1 MAINVDTVYK
11 TVLLILNQ
19 QQRGYMTPDEF
30 NKVATQVQLN
40 IFERYED
47 DLNQMYRAPQNDTEY
62 ANRVKNIEDNLQFFQ
77 NTGTAIP
84 ISSGSNFY
92 SLPTTSLTISNTQS
106 FTQAGNVN
114 TTFTVTNWT
123 SAASQA
129 DYIQVYKQDLGA
141 GGFTLQTSPTQYTWN
156 SVTNIVTFV
165 TAPLNTDVIK
175 VDLMAADVYRLGSVF
190 YQNSE
195 ISQYSQRN
203 ELRQIL
209 LSPLTQP
216 TTTFP
221 VYLYEKNIIEIY
233 PTTITATGEGTSNIT
248 VSYLKTPLD
257 VVWGYGTGTLGQFEY
272 NASLST
278 DFELNISEQ
287 TNTIIRI
294 LAYSGVIINDPT
306 IIQVAQQ
313 EIQSE
318 EQNSKM

>member
-1 MAINVDTVYK
+1 MPRPDGG
-11 TVLLILNQ
+11 LI
-19 QQRGYMTPDEF
+19 
-30 NKVATQVQLN
+30 
-40 IFERYED
+40 
-47 DLNQMYRAPQNDTEY
+47 TET
-62 ANRVKNIEDNLQFFQ
+62 NLQFFQ

-84 ISSGSNFY
+84 ISNGSNFY

-123 SAASQA
+123 SAASQT
-129 DYIQVYKQDLGA
+129 DYIQVYKQDLGV

-165 TAPLNTDVIK
+165 TAPLNTDIIK

-203 ELRQIL
+203 ELRQML

-216 TTTFP
+216 TTSFP

-248 VSYLKTPLD
+248 VSYLKTPAD
-257 VVWGYGTGTLGQFEY
+257 IVWGYGTGTLGQFEY

-278 DFELNISEQ
+278 NFELNISEQ